1 MIKVL
6 ITDDHLLVIEGI
18 KALLKSNEEIEVTGH
33 AHDGYSAIEFL
44 KEHETDVILLDINLP
59 DINGI
64 DLCIK
69 IKEEFP
75 HIKVLALSTFK
86 ERAYITR
93 IIEAGASGYLLK
105 NVNREELVEAIE
117 MVYEGKM
124 YLNKEIAQVI
134 TNYSKLTIPVLTTR
148 EKEVLACIADG
159 LTNQQT
165 AEKLFLSPL
174 TVDSHRK
181 NLLTK
186 FQVKNTASLIR
197 FAVENKII

>member
-18 KALLKSNEEIEVTGH
+18 KALLKGHEQIEVTGH
-33 AHDGYSAIEFL
+33 AHDGYTAIKFL

-59 DINGI
+59 DLSGI

-86 ERAYITR
+86 ERTYITR

-105 NVNREELVEAIE
+105 NVNREELMEAIE

-134 TNYSKLTIPVLTTR
+134 TSYAKLTIPVLTTR
-148 EKEVLACIADG
+148 EKEVLTCIADG

-197 FAVENKII
+197 FAVENKLI